1 MSLET
6 RYATL
11 LRGGT
16 DKSPL
21 TSDGY
26 KWPMGQAGFPL
37 RHERFY
43 LHFRKGGALFI
54 PFDFAEVLQDLIPRL
69 PNSREQGFLLANGYS
84 MTPAM
89 EAALGGTLTVYAQ
102 PKGSWA
108 NEHEPVVVP
117 SGPSFLGSWVE
128 PMAIAFNFPMQVA
141 TAIKNGEHSY
151 FNFKATCEDE
161 AAIIHLVAEALDTT
175 VTVDV
180 CEEEYRQG
188 LRMRLASLK
197 RALGGDIG
205 RAFEVGTRSMTCMA
219 QMRIVLEECKAA
231 GIYRTS
237 NVKLA
242 YDLYMT
248 PVGTT
253 GHEHQERH
261 GADINGFRAIRDL
274 RPEPPSYL
282 FDTYD
287 PITLGI
293 PAAIE
298 AMLEDRTRRCS
309 VRFDSGDQPKQ
320 LRMFV
325 DAQKQYG
332 LNLFYLFMDG
342 YGDTLTE
349 YMEGVAE
356 ELKVPRDDRH
366 YGIGG
371 FMVLDPEL
379 SEYNRNRVAMVYKLC
394 QTGGPGHDGV
404 TGCRNVRKYSGNP
417 TKASLGGRPIV
428 VINDL
433 GHRYIAQQ
441 GENLLPD
448 GQVLPSATLAP
459 RPTGTTRLSPA
470 TIAIQKACLARD
482 LGCQS

>member
-26 KWPMGQAGFPL
+26 KWPMGQAGAPL
-37 RHERFY
+37 RHETYY
-43 LHFRKGGALFI
+43 LHYRKGGALFI
-54 PFDFAEVLQDLIPRL
+54 PFDFAEVIQDLIPRL
-69 PNSREQGFLLANGYS
+69 PNSREQGFLLANGYG

-108 NEHEPVVVP
+108 NEQEPVVVP

-128 PMAIAFNFPMQVA
+128 PLAIAFHFPMQIA
-141 TAIKNGEHSY
+141 TAIKGGQAA
-151 FNFKATCEDE
+151 FKATCGDE
-161 AAIIHLVAEALDTT
+161 GRIIQLVAEALGTA
-175 VTVDV
+175 VEVEV
-180 CEEEYRQG
+180 CEEQYRRG
-188 LRMRLASLK
+188 LRKRLSALN
-197 RALGGDIG
+197 RALKGDIR

-287 PITLGI
+287 PIKLGI

-309 VRFDSGDQPKQ
+309 VRFDSGNQTKQ
-320 LRMFV
+320 LQMFV
-325 DAQKQYG
+325 AAQKQYG

-342 YGDTLTE
+342 YGDTATE
-349 YMEGVAE
+349 HMEGVAD

-371 FMVLDPEL
+371 FMVLDPVL

-394 QTGGPGHDGV
+394 QTGGPGYDGV
-404 TGCRNVRKYSGNP
+404 MGCRNVRKYSGNP
-417 TKASLGGRPIV
+417 NKASLGGRPIV
-428 VINDL
+428 VIDQL

-441 GENLLPD
+441 GENFLRD
-448 GQVLPSATLAP
+448 GGSWDMKAKGRPP
-459 RPTGTTRLSPA
+459 RPTDASLLSPA
-470 TIAIQKACLARD
+470 TLALNEACLTRD
-482 LGCQS
+482 LGGRA